1 MHPHRVPYYLQRK
14 DPHFDDQ
21 RVQVLHVYQQ
31 VTFACDPVDHRPTVR
46 WSYDEKPGIQAR
58 RAVAP
63 DLPPPPGVPD
73 QGTWERDYE
82 YQRLGT
88 RTLLAGIDLATGE
101 VLGLVRARH
110 RSREFVEWLQ
120 ALDAKYDAQVKIQVV
135 LDNHSAHVSKETR
148 RYLATKPNRFELVF
162 TPAHASW
169 LNRIEMFFA
178 KLSKHGLRGIRL
190 DSAEELEIRLQQFLG
205 GVTTDPGP
213 FRWQGRLES
222 ADPAPPKPDVS

>member
-1 MHPHRVPYYLQRK
+1 MRR
-14 DPHFDDQ
+14 
-21 RVQVLHVYQQ
+21 
-31 VTFACDPVDHRPTVR
+31 
-46 WSYDEKPGIQAR
+46 KPGIHAR
-58 RAVAP
+58 GATAP
-63 DLPPPPGVPD
+63 DRPPQPGVGD
-73 QGTWERDYE
+73 QGIWDRDSVD
-82 YQRLGT
+82 QRPGT
-88 RTLLAGIDLATGE
+88 GTLLAGIDLATGE

-110 RSREFVEWLQ
+110 QSREFVEWLQ
-120 ALDAKYDAQVKIQVV
+120 ALDAKYDAPVKILVV
-135 LDNHSAHVSKETR
+135 LGHHSAHTSQKTR
-148 RYLATKPNRFELVF
+148 AYLATKPNRFELVF